1 MFFYFF
7 RLKLFIAI
15 LIPAFILS
23 SCGDSDDVASIK
35 TENLT
40 KIYSLYKFPKEKFET
55 INCSNASGVLKSSSK
70 NIKIIWFE
78 KLESNWNQY
87 NVASNFCSETKSF
100 VKSGICNEKQKDT
113 TKLNVEVKSGYVQVT
128 NIYPEHPSCSYK
140 FKINLKID
148 TPVEGEKWSSGK
160 CQYPQ
165 PKESQQY
172 LVCTKL

>member
-1 MFFYFF
+1 MLFYFF
-7 RLKLFIAI
+7 RLKLIITI
-15 LIPAFILS
+15 LITAFILS

-40 KIYSLYKFPKEKFET
+40 KIYSLYKLPKEKFEK
-55 INCSNASGVLKSSSK
+55 INCSNAPSVLKSS
-70 NIKIIWFE
+70 IKSLNVVWFK
-78 KLESNWNQY
+78 KLEANWNQY
-87 NVASNFCSETKSF
+87 NEASNFCGETKSY
-100 VKSGICNEKQKDT
+100 VTYGLCNEKQKDIS
-113 TKLNVEVKSGYVQVT
+113 KLNVEVKNGYVEIT
-128 NIYPEHPSCSYK
+128 KINPEHPSCSYK

-172 LVCTKL
+172 LVCTKQ